1 MTTPESIFHLTNQ
14 EIFVVTAAHTGQ
26 LGGQVATWVMLATL
40 IPERLR
46 VVTTISPFNYT
57 QSLLQQSQRFV
68 LNLLAE
74 GQEDWL
80 VLFGLYSGRD
90 INKFA
95 AIDFALSPT
104 GIPILPQTCG
114 WAECVIGQ
122 SVDLGDRILYIA
134 EVVNHHVEPNRQ
146 PLREIAAFAA
156 LPEDIRQA
164 LASKLEADIGR
175 SRGLIKSLSSFS

>member
-1 MTTPESIFHLTNQ
+1 MGAPESIFQLTNQ
-14 EIFVVTAAHTGQ
+14 EIFVVTAAHNGQ

-46 VVTTISPFNYT
+46 VIIAISPFNYT

-68 LNLLAE
+68 LNLLAA

-80 VLFGLYSGRD
+80 VLFGLHSGRD
-90 INKFA
+90 INKFSE
-95 AIDFALSPT
+95 IDFTLSPT

-122 SVDLGDRILYIA
+122 SVNLGDRILYIA
-134 EVVNHHVEPNRQ
+134 DVVEHRVYPERTPMREV
-146 PLREIAAFAA
+146 AAFAT
-156 LPEDIRQA
+156 LPEDVRQA
-164 LASKLEADIGR
+164 LASKLEADIER
-175 SRGLIKSLSSFS
+175 SRGLIRSLSSFT